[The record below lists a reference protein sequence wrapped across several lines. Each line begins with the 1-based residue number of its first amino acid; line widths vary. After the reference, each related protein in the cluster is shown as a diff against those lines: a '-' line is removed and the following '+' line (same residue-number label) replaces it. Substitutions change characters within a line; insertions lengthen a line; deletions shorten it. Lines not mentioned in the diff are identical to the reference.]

1 MADETTLDPK
11 AFNNL
16 TKSVDNFNDS
26 IEDGLKGLTKLN
38 RSLDDSA
45 DDADKSMNRVIKS
58 IRKLTKAIT
67 PSIKEFD
74 RFSDVAA
81 NAEKGVSLIAKNYA
95 NAFYVGNKQGMIAM
109 SVIARNG
116 LAMAKLGRRIQITNS
131 DLADASA
138 NYKTFVDKIAASRE
152 ALDKLTAQQD
162 YWNKELLKGGD
173 AAKTAKVELESLEL
187 QIQGHRD
194 SITADTAEMNN
205 WLKKSFALTEAAKNQ
220 RNKLIDL
227 NKTML
232 ASAEAERAANREARI
247 LSGGWTAVAASAEG
261 IMDSKIF
268 EYIKKAGTLGL
279 VIGGLHMMA
288 KAMDQVSDHALATS
302 RIALSLGDTSQTGLG
317 RMGQSAKDAQAEVSK
332 LTALSISLG
341 YEGEELSN
349 VMNRVRSSIRMD
361 KEGRL
366 SSEKIRNLTGEIATF
381 ARISNMDLGDATAL
395 MENRIKRYGMSADQ
409 AVASMKE
416 MRSTILSMTAGNK
429 ANTIAMNDMVN
440 IIEEAGAASQSYVVD
455 TRIMTQALR
464 GAVNQAEHLGV
475 AQKQAQ
481 DVAKA
486 VGKVMSNAPDFIK
499 IPAGFTLVDQLL
511 GGDSDKLLNKLDK
524 GTRQQVK
531 DIQASLRS
539 GKLDYYVGA
548 KALMDLI
555 GQTDAGLEA
564 QSKQLEATILQGPV
578 AAELIAEQY
587 HIENRAT
594 AVMVTKMMQDAMDM
608 RQRIEAGGGKVSFST
623 AMVKDTALFNAA
635 IMAAKKNSKDL
646 TDQRVKDELLLDMQ
660 KKGLSQTQAEDYL
673 KDYQDAEKAVAADR
687 VQLGKLKKDG
697 ELKNAKEIADLEA
710 KIFAATTDKQTQS
723 LNKMLRPTESILNDI
738 EAAGVKLQEGD
749 MGEVVLNADALKA
762 AGIKNSNDL
771 AKKMGISYK
780 GASKEQQ
787 KKLDDIIK
795 LAGKG
800 ELTRDAIDNL
810 HTDLAKQNQEAMAA
824 ADNRTNGLLGPI
836 KRLYAWAKG
845 MAADLG
851 ALGPI
856 LTGVLGLGGVI
867 AGVWL
872 LHRGQRANSLMV
884 VNMMKQPIY
893 TNVLKA
899 LKAADAGGSGS
910 GGDLDYEGKDKK
922 GKGKGKGKGKVDKW
936 KKGVKKR
943 LNKTAGGRWATKAAG
958 TMGRR
963 GRSLLKSG
971 SSLGKGLL
979 KGGLKRAPLVGALLG
994 GGLAAKDLYDTYKE
1008 TGKVSGKDVA
1018 KTGGG
1023 MLGGLGGAAAGA
1035 AIGTLLLPGI
1045 GTAIGAALGGW
1056 AGEEV
1061 GQWGAGKAADVITAP
1076 KEKPVDAETGATL
1089 AKNQEVNVGKLA
1101 EAGAGS
1107 VTGQPSLM
1115 PEPTPMPAGST
1126 RRQMASMGTSS
1137 GGSSSLESNLSPG
1150 SLTPDGSLTLKV
1162 RGIYDIFSQYMK
1174 ERLA

>member
-1 MADETTLDPK
+1 MADEPTLDPK

-38 RSLDDSA
+38 RSLDNSA

-81 NAEKGVSLIAKNYA
+81 NAEKGVSLIAKSYA
-95 NAFYVGNKQGMIAM
+95 NSFYVGNKQGMIAM

-116 LAMAKLGRRIQITNS
+116 LAMAKLGRQIQITNG
-131 DLADASA
+131 DLTDASA
-138 NYKTFVDKIAASRE
+138 NYKNYVDKIAASRDE
-152 ALDKLTAQQD
+152 ISRLTKEQAH
-162 YWNKELLKGGD
+162 WNDEIKKGGE
-173 AAKTAKVELESLEL
+173 AADIARTKLVETETAIKKHEE
-187 QIQGHRD
+187 

-232 ASAEAERAANREARI
+232 SSAEAERAANREARI

-261 IMDSKIF
+261 IIDSKVF

-279 VIGGLHMMA
+279 VIGGLHMMS
-288 KAMDQVSDHALATS
+288 KAMSQVSDHALATS

-332 LTALSISLG
+332 LTSLSISLG

-366 SSEKIRNLTGEIATF
+366 SSEKIRNLTAEIATF

-429 ANTIAMNDMVN
+429 GNTIAMNDMVN
-440 IIEEAGAASQSYVVD
+440 IIEEASAASQSYVVD

-464 GAVNQAEHLGV
+464 GAVNQAENLGV

-486 VGKVMSNAPDFIK
+486 VGKVMSNSPDFIK

-531 DIQASLRS
+531 DIQSSLRS

-555 GQTDAGLEA
+555 GQTDAGLDA

-623 AMVKDTALFNAA
+623 AMVKDTALFNAS

-646 TDQRVKDELLLDMQ
+646 TDQRVRDELLLDMQ
-660 KKGLSQTQAEDYL
+660 KKGLSRTQAEDYL

-697 ELKNAKEIADLEA
+697 ELKNAQEISELEA

-723 LNKMLRPTESILNDI
+723 LNKMLRPTEAILNDI
-738 EAAGVKLQEGD
+738 EAAGIKLQEGD

-762 AGIKNSNDL
+762 AGIKNSDDL
-771 AKKMGISYK
+771 AKKMGTTYK
-780 GASKEQQ
+780 DATGEQ
-787 KKLDDIIK
+787 KDKLDNIIK
-795 LAGKG
+795 LAAKG
-800 ELTRDAIDNL
+800 ELVRDSIDDL
-810 HTDLAKQNQEAMAA
+810 RTDFSKENQKAMDA

-845 MAADLG
+845 MAADMG
-851 ALGPI
+851 ALGPM

-893 TNVLKA
+893 NNVLKA
-899 LKAADAGGSGS
+899 LKAADAGATPDS
-910 GGDLDYEGKDKK
+910 DFEGKGKKDKK
-922 GKGKGKGKGKVDKW
+922 KKSKVKTVAKKW
-936 KKGVKKR
+936 GRGVKKR
-943 LNKTAGGRWATKAAG
+943 LNATSGGRWATKAAG
-958 TMGRR
+958 SIGRR
-963 GRSLLKSG
+963 GGALLKRG
-971 SSLGKGLL
+971 GDVGKGLL

-1023 MLGGLGGAAAGA
+1023 VFGGLGGAAAGA

-1061 GQWGAGKAADVITAP
+1061 GQWGAGKAADIITAP
-1076 KEKPVDAETGATL
+1076 KETPVDAETGASL
-1089 AKNQEVNVGKLA
+1089 AKSQDVTVGQLA

-1107 VTGQPSLM
+1107 VTGKPSLM
-1115 PEPTPMPAGST
+1115 PEPAPMPAGST
-1126 RRQMASMGTSS
+1126 RRQMANIGTSGS
-1137 GGSSSLESNLSPG
+1137 SSSLESNLSPG
-1150 SLTPDGSLTLKV
+1150 SVTPDGALTLKV

>member
-1 MADETTLDPK
+1 MADETTIDPK

-26 IEDGLKGLTKLN
+26 IEDGIKGLTKLH
-38 RSLDDSA
+38 RSLDSSA

-58 IRKLTKAIT
+58 IRKLTKSIT

-74 RFSDVAA
+74 RFSEIAA

-95 NAFYVGNKQGMIAM
+95 TAFYAGNKQGMIAM

-116 LAMAKLGRRIQITNS
+116 LAMAKLGRRIQITNA
-131 DLADASA
+131 DLSDASA
-138 NYKTFVDKIAASRE
+138 SYKDYADKAMVAKTE
-152 ALDKLTAQQD
+152 LAKLTEQQD
-162 YWNKELLKGGD
+162 HWNKELAKGGGLADVAQAQLGLLTD
-173 AAKTAKVELESLEL
+173 AIKKQEDA
-187 QIQGHRD
+187 I
-194 SITADTAEMNN
+194 AENVAGMENQ
-205 WLKKSFALTEAAKNQ
+205 LGKSFSLTVAAKNQ

-232 ASAEAERAANREARI
+232 ASAEAERAANRDARI

-261 IMDSKIF
+261 IVDSKVF

-302 RIALSLGDTSQTGLG
+302 RVALTLGDTSQTGLG

-332 LTALSISLG
+332 LTSLSISLG

-381 ARISNMDLGDATAL
+381 ARISGTDLGDATAL

-416 MRSTILSMTAGNK
+416 MRATILSMTAGNK
-429 ANTIAMNDMVN
+429 GNTIAMNDMVN
-440 IIEEAGAASQSYVVD
+440 IIEEASAASQSYVVD

-486 VGKVMSNAPDFIK
+486 VGKVMSNSPDFIK

-531 DIQASLRS
+531 DIQRSLRS

-623 AMVKDTALFNAA
+623 AMVKDTALFNTAMKDA
-635 IMAAKKNSKDL
+635 NNNSKDL
-646 TDQRVKDELLLDMQ
+646 TNQRVRGEVLLDLQ
-660 KKGLSQTQAEDYL
+660 KKGLSRTQAKEYL
-673 KDYQDAEKAVAADR
+673 K
-687 VQLGKLKKDG
+687 
-697 ELKNAKEIADLEA
+697 
-710 KIFAATTDKQTQS
+710 T
-723 LNKMLRPTESILNDI
+723 
-738 EAAGVKLQEGD
+738 
-749 MGEVVLNADALKA
+749 
-762 AGIKNSNDL
+762 
-771 AKKMGISYK
+771 
-780 GASKEQQ
+780 
-787 KKLDDIIK
+787 
-795 LAGKG
+795 
-800 ELTRDAIDNL
+800 
-810 HTDLAKQNQEAMAA
+810 
-824 ADNRTNGLLGPI
+824 
-836 KRLYAWAKG
+836 W
-845 MAADLG
+845 
-851 ALGPI
+851 
-856 LTGVLGLGGVI
+856 
-867 AGVWL
+867 
-872 LHRGQRANSLMV
+872 
-884 VNMMKQPIY
+884 
-893 TNVLKA
+893 
-899 LKAADAGGSGS
+899 
-910 GGDLDYEGKDKK
+910 
-922 GKGKGKGKGKVDKW
+922 
-936 KKGVKKR
+936 
-943 LNKTAGGRWATKAAG
+943 
-958 TMGRR
+958 
-963 GRSLLKSG
+963 
-971 SSLGKGLL
+971 
-979 KGGLKRAPLVGALLG
+979 
-994 GGLAAKDLYDTYKE
+994 
-1008 TGKVSGKDVA
+1008 
-1018 KTGGG
+1018 
-1023 MLGGLGGAAAGA
+1023 
-1035 AIGTLLLPGI
+1035 
-1045 GTAIGAALGGW
+1045 
-1056 AGEEV
+1056 
-1061 GQWGAGKAADVITAP
+1061 
-1076 KEKPVDAETGATL
+1076 
-1089 AKNQEVNVGKLA
+1089 
-1101 EAGAGS
+1101 
-1107 VTGQPSLM
+1107 
-1115 PEPTPMPAGST
+1115 
-1126 RRQMASMGTSS
+1126 
-1137 GGSSSLESNLSPG
+1137 
-1150 SLTPDGSLTLKV
+1150 
-1162 RGIYDIFSQYMK
+1162 
-1174 ERLA
+1174 